1 MKTVEINEKL
11 LKYNS
16 GNFKVVQQLVNNAN
30 NNIAD
35 DSGESLL
42 HWASF
47 IGKFQSLYGIL
58 FSKSNKSSND
68 LLLHLGNENITDFL
82 LKNGAN
88 FNLVDKYGRTSI
100 YLAAR
105 YGN

>member
-47 IGKFQSLYGIL
+47 IGKFQS
-58 FSKSNKSSND
+58 
-68 LLLHLGNENITDFL
+68 
-82 LKNGAN
+82 
-88 FNLVDKYGRTSI
+88 
-100 YLAAR
+100 
-105 YGN
+105 